1 MNLIRRSMIFA
12 IVSLLLP
19 LGIGG
24 ATPAQSAGPQVV
36 DGESGIVAVKVPA
49 NQKGAYPL
57 YGLKAAALVY
67 VEPVERGFTRH
78 MALYGTDKVPAKVGP
93 VRSLRETDFYLLDQF
108 GKVRV
113 YASGHTLSRKV
124 MLDLLDE
131 TTHVLRIADDGAQE
145 IYNGTNCVSPFCHF
159 LAGNSVPGRGTG
171 LSEANSKIIEDAGL
185 MIGDLPAAVKG
196 KGKPVRSVTVSFKK
210 IPYSDMIPR
219 KITWEPSKKMW
230 LYEASGRADTK
241 DLVNSKWVSGKT
253 RSATAI
259 IQFTTAKNAGNS
271 YVCRVFPLGGPVS
284 VPYAN
289 TVGSGKGLLL
299 RDGKVFDIT
308 WSRSDRFKTTSY
320 KLSNGSKVRV
330 SGQPWIFVVPTNLT
344 STSITYASGSKQI
357 LKPQTAT
364 PKWTFSTTVLKERKA
379 CEAPVRI
386 EVVKTKG
393 KASIKVKTN
402 FDNLSYVPL
411 KGAKLSIKIA
421 GKGTISKT
429 TSASTGELVITGDPA
444 KITSITFAG
453 QVIAKQT
460 YAQAAWR
467 K

>member
-1 MNLIRRSMIFA
+1 MVIATASLVLVGL
-12 IVSLLLP
+12 VS
-19 LGIGG
+19 
-24 ATPAQSAGPQVV
+24 ANPAQSAGPAVV

-57 YGLKAAALVY
+57 YGLKAAAMVY

-78 MALYGTDKVPAKVGP
+78 IALYGTDKVPLKVGP

-131 TTHVLRIADDGAQE
+131 TSHVLRIADDGAQE
-145 IYNGTNCVSPFCHF
+145 IYNGTKCVSPFCHF
-159 LAGNSVPGRGTG
+159 LDGASVPGRNTG
-171 LSEANSKIIEDAGL
+171 LSAKNSTILTEAGL
-185 MIGDLPAAVKG
+185 ITGALPKAVVAKG
-196 KGKPVRSVTVSFKK
+196 KSVRSVTVSFKK

-219 KITWEPSKKMW
+219 KITWEPSKKQW

-241 DLVNSKWVSGKT
+241 DLVNGKWMTGKT

-271 YVCRVFPLGGPVS
+271 YVCRPFPLGGPVS

-308 WSRSDRFKTTSY
+308 WSRSDRFKTTSF

-330 SGQPWIFVVPTNLT
+330 AGQPWVFVVPTNIT

-357 LKPQTAT
+357 LKPKTAT

-379 CEAPVRI
+379 CEAPVQI
-386 EVVKTKG
+386 EVVKGAG
-393 KASIKVKTN
+393 KATIRVKTN
-402 FDNLSYVPL
+402 FDSLGYVAL
-411 KGAKLSIKIA
+411 KGAKLSVKIS
-421 GKGTISKT
+421 GKGTVSKS
-429 TSASTGELVITGDPA
+429 TSTKSGELVISGDPT
-444 KITSITFAG
+444 KITSVTFVE

-460 YAQAAWR
+460 YAEKSWR